1 MYNRHNS
8 SMNERG
14 KGKGCPNTPVI
25 VIRLTP
31 TRISRNAV
39 WIEVTSHKQEEWKKP
54 AKSIYVDI
62 TTKTGLKILMTLQ
75 KKLIINNVSVRKL
88 TKI

>member
-8 SMNERG
+8 RMNERR
-14 KGKGCPNTPVI
+14 KWEGCPNIPVI
-25 VIRLTP
+25 VTCLSP

-39 WIEVTSHKQEEWKKP
+39 WIEVTSHKEKGREKL
-54 AKSIYVDI
+54 AKSIYTDI

-75 KKLIINNVSVRKL
+75 QKLIINYVSVRKL